1 VTVTQVGSSWVTS
14 YLGDHVL
21 FDIQADAT
29 TADTALAGVAA
40 DPPSFAATKAT
51 YLAYVTGGNWGH
63 IKTLAA
69 PSLVAAA
76 ISEVDG
82 GAAS

>member
-1 VTVTQVGSSWVTS
+1 MTVTAVGASWTTS

-21 FDIQADAT
+21 FDIQADAN
-29 TADTALAGVAA
+29 TADTALAAVAGT
-40 DPPSFAATKAT
+40 PPSFAATAAT

-69 PSLVAAA
+69 PSPVVAVLAD
-76 ISEVDG
+76 IDG
-82 GAAS
+82 GAAT

>member
-1 VTVTQVGSSWVTS
+1 MAVIQVGSSWITS

-29 TADTALAGVAA
+29 TADTALAAAAA
-40 DPPSFAATKAT
+40 DPPSFATTAAT

-63 IKTLAA
+63 IKTLAS
-69 PSLVAAA
+69 PPLTAATIA
-76 ISEVDG
+76 EIDG
-82 GAAS
+82 GSSS